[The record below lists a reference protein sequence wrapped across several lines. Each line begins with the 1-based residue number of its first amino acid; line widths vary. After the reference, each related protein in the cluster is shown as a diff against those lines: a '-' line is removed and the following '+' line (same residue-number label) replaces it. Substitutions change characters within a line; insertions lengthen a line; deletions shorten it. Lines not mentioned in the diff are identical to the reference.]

1 MGAVLPASWSGKL
14 PWLIDLAAHWQWL
27 YAAVLA
33 AAIALGTPASRC
45 WLLLLPGLAL
55 PWLTAAPMLPGT
67 TAGPSTFTV
76 ISANVEFDNVDA
88 APLLDWVG
96 RESPDLVVLLE
107 VNERYAARLAAL
119 TDYAH
124 RRIVPR
130 DNPFGI
136 ALLSRHPLTHVSVI
150 ADAIGVP
157 HIEAE
162 VDWNGQRM
170 RVLAV
175 HPMPPISASFAAT
188 RDAKLAAWS
197 KNLATAGLPG
207 LIVGDLN
214 ATPWSSAFRLV
225 DAAGLK
231 RTTSLGP
238 TWPAALQGLMGIP
251 IDHVLATRDW
261 KRVASST
268 GPHLGA
274 DHRPVIVRLR
284 PAQ

>member
-1 MGAVLPASWSGKL
+1 
-14 PWLIDLAAHWQWL
+14 
-27 YAAVLA
+27 
-33 AAIALGTPASRC
+33 
-45 WLLLLPGLAL
+45 
-55 PWLTAAPMLPGT
+55 MLPST
-67 TAGPSTFTV
+67 TEGPSTITV

-88 APLLDWVG
+88 APLLNWVG
-96 RESPDLVVLLE
+96 RESPDIVVLLE

-119 TDYAH
+119 KAYPH

-130 DNPFGI
+130 DDPFGI
-136 ALLSRHPLTHVSVI
+136 ALLSRHPVTHVSVI
-150 ADAIGVP
+150 EDAIGVP

-175 HPMPPISASFAAT
+175 HPMPPLSANFAAE

-197 KNLATAGLPG
+197 KNLASAGMPG
-207 LIVGDLN
+207 IIIGDLN
-214 ATPWSSAFRLV
+214 ATPWSSAFRGV
-225 DAAGLK
+225 GAAGLK

-238 TWPAALQGLMGIP
+238 TWPSALQGLMGIP

-261 KRVASST
+261 RRVASSL
-268 GPHLGA
+268 GPDLGA